1 MTSESIHEFLAL
13 AKLRNFASAADE
25 LFIAQ
30 STLSRHIMAM
40 EEEFGVALFER
51 SKHKVSLTDA
61 GMMFLPYAERIDDY
75 QNDFQAKMLQT
86 QRLENHILAV
96 GLYSPIPQNPY
107 ANMIQAYHFKHPH
120 THIQIIDAPPASLR
134 EILKKGHC
142 DVILTY
148 AAVPWNQDNI
158 EKALLKED
166 ELVAV
171 VPIKHP
177 LTRKKSVSLE
187 DLAGKELILQTEY
200 TDTCTLVNKA
210 FHARQQM
217 PNIIWQLHSLPEIQR
232 LVTQKQA
239 DSLLMRQEASWLD
252 QRAVSVIPIE
262 PAVTMGFYVFADR
275 EHPARH
281 QASFIQYI
289 QENTEKMRKEAE

>member
-1 MTSESIHEFLAL
+1 MTSESIHEFLVL

-40 EEEFGVALFER
+40 EEEFGAALFER
-51 SKHKVSLTDA
+51 SKHKVNLTEA

-75 QNDFQAKMLQT
+75 QHDFEAKMLQT

-96 GLYSPIPQNPY
+96 GLYSPLPQNPY
-107 ANMIQAYHFKHPH
+107 AGLIQSYHYKHPH

-134 EILKKGHC
+134 EMLKSGRC

-148 AAVPWNQDNI
+148 AALPWNQDNI
-158 EKALLKED
+158 EKVLLKED

-171 VPIKHP
+171 APARHP
-177 LTRKKSVSLE
+177 LTRKKSVTIE
-187 DLAGKELILQTEY
+187 DLVGKELILQTEF
-200 TDTCTLVNKA
+200 TDTYALVSKA
-210 FHARQQM
+210 FRARQQT
-217 PNIIWQLHSLPEIQR
+217 PNVIWHLHSLPEIQR
-232 LVTQKQA
+232 MLTQKKA
-239 DSLLMRQEASWLD
+239 VSLLMRQEASWLD
-252 QRAVSVIPIE
+252 QQTVTVIPVE

-281 QASFIQYI
+281 QASFLQYI
-289 QENTEKMRKEAE
+289 QEGTERLRKVAE